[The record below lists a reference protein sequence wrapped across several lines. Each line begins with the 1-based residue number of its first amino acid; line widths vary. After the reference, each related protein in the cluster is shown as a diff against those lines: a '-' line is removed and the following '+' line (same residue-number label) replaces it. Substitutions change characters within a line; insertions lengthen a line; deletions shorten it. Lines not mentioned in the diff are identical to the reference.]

1 MRNKESRLE
10 VIKMLV
16 SSREL
21 SKQEELMDELRRA
34 GYDSAQATLSRD
46 LKKLGVVKAQNDKGR
61 YVYMLPD
68 RRAYRNVSNNHIT
81 VMAMNR
87 LGALGVRFSGNM
99 AVVKTLPGHASHVA
113 YDIDHAE
120 LSCVVG
126 TVAGDDTVFV
136 VLEEDADR
144 AEVLD
149 AFSQVLP
156 IAPSVSPDR
165 GGR

>member
-46 LKKLGVVKAQNDKGR
+46 LKLLGVVKAQNENGR

-68 RRAYRNVSNNHIT
+68 KKAYRNVSNNHMT
-81 VMAMNR
+81 VTAMNR
-87 LGALGVRFSGNM
+87 LGALDVRFSGNM

-120 LSCVVG
+120 LEFVVG
-126 TVAGDDTVFV
+126 TIAGDDTVFIV
-136 VLEEDADR
+136 MEEGSDR
-144 AEVLD
+144 AEALD
-149 AFSQVLP
+149 ALGQVLP
-156 IAPSVSPDR
+156 M
-165 GGR
+165 GE